1 MLGKIWGA
9 ALLVLGL
16 YIGFEVM
23 RLPETDDQGAKKD
36 SGQSKSTESQR
47 AADSSEVQTAK
58 DSATPNSSQKSPAE
72 SIKLGSD
79 GKPEL
84 FREKTNEEIAR
95 DLAQICEEMEDELRS
110 AKITPL
116 FKDVRLKYHEKRL
129 QNDFMNES
137 LKSCFR
143 VSKAANT
150 EMEIEIFSSD
160 FQGEARDQIQLQ
172 ISLFDGNN
180 ETEERSTGNK
190 KASGIANKIF
200 EIGRKLETQKKIPSL
215 STRDQK

>member
-23 RLPETDDQGAKKD
+23 KLPEAPDQGVQKGSGPSKTTGSHQAVESTEVQIAKASTTSSS
-36 SGQSKSTESQR
+36 SGESPDKSTEM
-47 AADSSEVQTAK
+47 
-58 DSATPNSSQKSPAE
+58 
-72 SIKLGSD
+72 LGD
-79 GKPEL
+79 GKPEV
-84 FREKTNEEIAR
+84 FREKNNEEIAR
-95 DLAQICEEMEDELRS
+95 DLAQICEEMEDELKS

-129 QNDFMNES
+129 QNDFMSES
-137 LKSCFR
+137 LRNCFR
-143 VSKAANT
+143 LSKTAKT
-150 EMEIEIFSSD
+150 DVEIEIFSSE

-172 ISLFDGNN
+172 VSLFDRNK
-180 ETEERSTGNK
+180 EIKEQAEGNK
-190 KASGIANKIF
+190 KGSGIANKIF
-200 EIGRKLETQKKIPSL
+200 ELGRKLETQKKIPSL